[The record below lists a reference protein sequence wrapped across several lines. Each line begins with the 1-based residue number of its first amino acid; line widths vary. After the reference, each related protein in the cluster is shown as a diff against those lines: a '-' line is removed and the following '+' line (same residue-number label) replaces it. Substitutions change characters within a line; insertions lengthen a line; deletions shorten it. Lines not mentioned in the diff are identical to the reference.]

1 MAKVVNPI
9 PDWDKKQNTCFF
21 CKSNKS
27 VKYMLSY
34 AGQDFPVCNACMLKI
49 ATKLWEGKDAIKK
62 EDLT

>member
-9 PDWDKKQNTCFF
+9 PDWDKIQNTCFF

-34 AGQDFPVCNACMLKI
+34 SEQDFPVCNACMRKI
-49 ATKLWEGKDAIKK
+49 ATRLWEGKN
-62 EDLT
+62 TNT